1 MRSRILI
8 FLILLVGPWG
18 QGVGAQEISS
28 GNLRGGPGDR
38 PQGVIVRTNLH
49 LLGLQNLCLLAGC
62 KVVEPVDGTLGEV
75 FLLAPPL
82 GLDPNTF
89 AAILRL
95 LPGILDAEIDRL
107 LSLVPATTLTA
118 ALPKG
123 LMDSIPVNYY
133 GSVVWDG
140 YAHQPAAE
148 LVHVSDAHSEFDV
161 GGAGVV
167 ADIDTGVDPNHPAL
181 QGVLL
186 PGYDFTRN
194 HAGGSEMA
202 DLTHPVNM
210 DCNPCQAAYVN
221 QSTAA
226 MLDQSTA
233 AMLDG
238 TPYASF
244 GHGTMVA
251 GVIHLVAPTARI
263 MPLKTFYANGSGYLS
278 DIVRAIYYA
287 VQNHA
292 HVINMSFDL
301 RANSYELSRAIHYS
315 AGHNVINVASAG
327 NDGRQEKVYPAG
339 LANVMG
345 VASTNDFGQRSNF
358 SNYGDQI
365 VWVAAPGEGIITT
378 YPFGTYAAGW
388 GTSFSSPFVAGTASL
403 LVNLQPYCGQTQAA
417 AAVSHAQ
424 WIGAGMGNGLLNIE
438 SALSAFEFDSN

>member
-1 MRSRILI
+1 MRSRFLTL
-8 FLILLVGPWG
+8 LILLVGLWG
-18 QGVGAQEISS
+18 QGAGGQGISLGALQ
-28 GNLRGGPGDR
+28 GGPGGQ
-38 PQGVIVRTNLH
+38 PQGVIVRTNLR
-49 LLGLQNLCLLAGC
+49 LLGLENLCLLVGC
-62 KVVEPVDGTLGEV
+62 RVVEKLDGTLGEL
-75 FLLAPPL
+75 FLVEPPL

-89 AAILRL
+89 AVLLRL
-95 LPGILDAEIDRL
+95 LSGILDAEVDQL
-107 LSLVPATTLTA
+107 LSLLPPISLTA
-118 ALPKG
+118 AIPPG
-123 LMDSIPVNYY
+123 LTDSTPVNYY
-133 GSVVWDG
+133 GSIVWDG
-140 YAHQPAAE
+140 YADQPAAE
-148 LVHVSDAHSEFDV
+148 LIHLPEAQSTFHVT
-161 GGAGVV
+161 GAGVV

-181 QGVLL
+181 SGVLL

-194 HAGGSEMA
+194 RSGGSEMA
-202 DLTHPVNM
+202 DLTQPVDM
-210 DCNPCQAAYVN
+210 DCNPCQAADVN

-238 TPYASF
+238 TAYAAF

-263 MPLKTFYANGSGYLS
+263 MPLKAFYANGTGNLS
-278 DIVRAIYYA
+278 DILRAIYYA
-287 VQNHA
+287 VRNNA
-292 HVINMSFDL
+292 SVINMSFDL
-301 RANSYELSRAIHYS
+301 RVNSYELSHAINYS

-327 NDGRQEKVYPAG
+327 NDGKQEMVYPAG

-388 GTSFSSPFVAGTASL
+388 GTSFSAPFVAGTGAL
-403 LVNLQPYCGQTQAA
+403 LVNLEPYCNQEQAA

-424 WIGAGMGNGLLNIE
+424 WIGPGMGNGLLNID
-438 SALSAFEFDSN
+438 SSLSASDRD

>member
-8 FLILLVGPWG
+8 LLILLVGLTG
-18 QGVGAQEISS
+18 QGVGAQGSQH
-28 GNLRGGPGDR
+28 
-38 PQGVIVRTNLH
+38 QGVIVRTNLG
-49 LLGLQNLCLLAGC
+49 LLGLQSLCLLEAC
-62 KVVEPVDGTLGEV
+62 KVLELVDGTLGQV

-89 AAILRL
+89 ASILKL
-95 LPGILDAEIDRL
+95 LPGILDAELDQL
-107 LSLVPATTLTA
+107 LSLVPPTTLTA
-118 ALPKG
+118 APPTG
-123 LMDSIPVNYY
+123 LLDWQLVNYY
-133 GSVVWDG
+133 GSIVWHG
-140 YAHQPAAE
+140 YADQPAATQVDVSE
-148 LVHVSDAHSEFDV
+148 AQNTFHVT
-161 GGAGVV
+161 GAGIV

-181 QGVLL
+181 RQALL

-194 HAGGSEMA
+194 RPGASEMA
-202 DLTHPVNM
+202 DLTQPVDM
-210 DCNPCQAAYVN
+210 DCNPCQAADVN

-238 TPYASF
+238 TAYSAF

-251 GVIHLVAPTARI
+251 GVIHLVAPTAQI
-263 MPLKTFYANGSGYLS
+263 LPLKAFYANGTGNLS
-278 DIVRAIYYA
+278 DILRAIYYA

-301 RANSYELSRAIHYS
+301 RVNSAELSRAINYS
-315 AGHNVINVASAG
+315 AGQNVINVASAG
-327 NDGRQEKVYPAG
+327 NDGREEMVYPAG

-378 YPFGTYAAGW
+378 YPFGTYAAAW

-403 LVNLQPYCGQTQAA
+403 LVNLGPHCDQEQAA
-417 AAVSHAQ
+417 AAVSQAQ

-438 SALSAFEFDSN
+438 SALAAFDVE